1 MEEVT
6 VNRPE
11 IFPLNTEISLY
22 GQGSFA
28 GGAES
33 PSGAP
38 IATKKEEGAGVTF
51 TELAKGRFVAAAK
64 IAGVWRRV
72 HVVAGVLGSS
82 LSPPAKYPA
91 HPAH

>member
-11 IFPLNTEISLY
+11 VFPLNTEVGLY
-22 GQGSFA
+22 PQGAFA
-28 GGAES
+28 GGADS
-33 PSGAP
+33 PSAGP
-38 IATKKEEGAGVTF
+38 VATKKEEGSGVKF
-51 TELAKGRFVAAAK
+51 TELAKGRYVAAAK
-64 IAGVWRRV
+64 VAGIWRRV